1 MLRPARCSA
10 LSVAKSGSSSMI
22 TGSPAVTVRLWMRAS
37 GVRPCAFNAANEEA
51 VAQFL
56 NGKCGFLAMAE
67 VVERVVNRHAALPVT
82 LEALLDV
89 DKWARAEVRRILDIP
104 QA

>member
-1 MLRPARCSA
+1 
-10 LSVAKSGSSSMI
+10 
-22 TGSPAVTVRLWMRAS
+22 
-37 GVRPCAFNAANEEA
+37 
-51 VAQFL
+51 
-56 NGKCGFLAMAE
+56 MAE

-89 DKWARAEVRRILDIP
+89 DNWARAEVRRILDIP